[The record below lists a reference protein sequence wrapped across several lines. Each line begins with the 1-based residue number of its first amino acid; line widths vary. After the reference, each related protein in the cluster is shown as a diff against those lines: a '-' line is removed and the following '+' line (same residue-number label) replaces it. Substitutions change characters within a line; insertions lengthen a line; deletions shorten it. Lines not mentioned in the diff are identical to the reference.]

1 MNKFTFLLLFLA
13 PLMSLSA
20 QTVTVLSADDGKP
33 IADVAVYN
41 EARTQFGY
49 TNYSGKVSLSGFSGE
64 QPVFFQ
70 HFSYERVSFTTE
82 ELMAAKWVVKLETKT
97 FEVEEFIVS
106 AKPMGTESEEVPNH
120 IKRGGAPGCKDHESA
135 NGADLISM
143 GGRLRQRASSEGKP
157 HDSWL
162 CHQQGAY

>member
-106 AKPMGTESEEVPNH
+106 ANRCEQKSEEVPNH
-120 IKRGGAPGCKDHESA
+120 INVVALPAVKIMNP
-135 NGADLISM
+135 
-143 GGRLRQRASSEGKP
+143 
-157 HDSWL
+157 
-162 CHQQGAY
+162 